1 MKLAVVDLETNIVMN
16 IIVADEDCAPPDGC
30 FLVNVDD
37 IWCDM
42 GALYDPATGAFVDI
56 SPPVPEA
63 PVLID
68 PEEPVPVAPEAPV
81 PPEPVV

>member
-42 GALYDPATGAFVDI
+42 GSLYDPATGAFIDLT
-56 SPPVPEA
+56 PPVA
-63 PVLID
+63 
-68 PEEPVPVAPEAPV
+68 EELVTEEPV

>member
-1 MKLAVVDLETNIVMN
+1 MRAAVVDLETNIVMN
-16 IIVADEDCAPPDGC
+16 IIIADEGCAPPDGC

-42 GALYDPATGAFVDI
+42 GALYDPTINTFIDPN
-56 SPPVPEA
+56 PPALPE
-63 PVLID
+63 PVLAD
-68 PEEPVPVAPEAPV
+68 PDAPV